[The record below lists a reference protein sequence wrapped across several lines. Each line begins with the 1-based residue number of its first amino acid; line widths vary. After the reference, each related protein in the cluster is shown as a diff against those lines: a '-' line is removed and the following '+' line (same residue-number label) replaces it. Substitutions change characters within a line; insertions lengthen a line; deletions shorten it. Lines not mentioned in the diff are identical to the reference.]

1 MTNITHEVWKI
12 LDNNPS
18 LRQEMKRGLINI
30 SALAKYIITEKKVDT
45 TIDAVISAIRRYK
58 LDKHDDIFNNAYKI
72 LGQTVNLSS
81 KSNLAEITLVKDD
94 DVQQLLP
101 KLFSII
107 KYIRGDVL
115 RIFQANESIRILIDE
130 KNIDNVMKI
139 FPKSKIITKEKNL
152 AEINC
157 NVNPKMQTTPGILAT
172 IANEIALNEIN
183 IVEFMTCTPEL
194 ICVIKKDDL
203 LKTSNVL
210 YKLCEGEKV
219 IEDI

>member
-12 LDNNPS
+12 LDNDPS
-18 LRQEMKRGLINI
+18 IRQELKRGLINV

-58 LDKHDDIFNNAYKI
+58 LDKHDDIFDNANKV
-72 LGQTVNLSS
+72 LGSQTVNLST
-81 KSNLAEITLVKDD
+81 KSNLAEISLVKDD

-115 RIFQANESIRILIDE
+115 RISQANESIRIIIDE
-130 KNIDNVMKI
+130 KNMDNVMKI
-139 FPKSKIITKEKNL
+139 FPKSKIITKQKNL

-157 NVNPKMQTTPGILAT
+157 YINPKIQTTPGILAT
-172 IANEIALNEIN
+172 IANEIAINEIN
-183 IVEFMTCTPEL
+183 IIEFITATPEM
-194 ICVIKKDDL
+194 ICVVKKDDL
-203 LKTSNVL
+203 LRASNVL
-210 YKLCEGEKV
+210 YKLCETNM
-219 IEDI
+219 